1 MGDSDRYHLF
11 APFGL
16 TWNGGLAGRGAVQG
30 AYWAMQAMDLV
41 RERRVLG
48 VMPFPSSWRRSAAQI
63 FVPLKRRPQL
73 GRSPKPRIIRPAM
86 HFADNV
92 DYPSLLG
99 RPIVFLPGLALLFEA
114 LRWWNFGSSAF
125 GRGLTELLHLTG
137 LSAGADN
144 LVVAGLATLVVG
156 FNLAVV
162 LRLKLRWQVYV
173 VWIELA
179 LLILVFFYSFN
190 LSFEFIARKIGFLI
204 SQGLVTTL
212 YISVVSI
219 SIASALALLGAMAKL
234 SSNGIALGIANFYTS
249 LFRGIPLLMQIYM
262 IYMGLPQLGYVVD
275 AVPAGIAAL
284 SLCYG
289 AYMTEIFRAGIE
301 SIPKGQWEA
310 ARALGMKP
318 RSILLRIILPQ
329 AMRVIIPPTG
339 NQFIAMLKDSSLV
352 SVVGVWELM
361 YLARTQGQSEFRH
374 VEMMITA
381 SLIYWLFSILL
392 ELIQGRIERH
402 YGRAHVR

>member
-1 MGDSDRYHLF
+1 MTEI
-11 APFGL
+11 A
-16 TWNGGLAGRGAVQG
+16 LAQPRA
-30 AYWAMQAMDLV
+30 
-41 RERRVLG
+41 
-48 VMPFPSSWRRSAAQI
+48 F
-63 FVPLKRRPQL
+63 RPE
-73 GRSPKPRIIRPAM
+73 PAM

-92 DYPSLLG
+92 DYPPLLG

-114 LRWWNFGSSAF
+114 LRWWGFGSTAI
-125 GRGLTELLHLTG
+125 GRGLTELFHLSG
-137 LSAGADN
+137 LSAVTDN
-144 LVVAGLATLVVG
+144 TAVAGLATLVVG

-162 LRLKLRWQVYV
+162 MRLKLRWQVYV
-173 VWIELA
+173 VWLELA

-190 LSFEFIARKIGFLI
+190 LSFEFIQRKIGFLVT
-204 SQGLVTTL
+204 QGLMMTL
-212 YISVVSI
+212 GISVASI
-219 SIASALALLGAMAKL
+219 SIASVLALLGAMAKL
-234 SSNGIALGIANFYTS
+234 SSNGVAIGIANFYTS
-249 LFRGIPLLMQIYM
+249 LFRGIPLLMQIYL
-262 IYMGLPQLGYVVD
+262 IYMGLPQLGYVVN

-310 ARALGMKP
+310 ARALGLKP
-318 RSILLRIILPQ
+318 RATLLRIILPQ

-381 SLIYWLFSILL
+381 SMIYWLFSIML
-392 ELIQGRIERH
+392 ELVQARIERF
-402 YGRAHVR
+402 YGRAHAR